1 MGGPVKGSLLEQLY
15 RRGGIM
21 KGSRVGSYIVL
32 WAVAS
37 RDLGHEPTMEEFIA
51 WSREPRRTVFRWQ
64 AEFRAVFPEW
74 STPQPFAAS
83 VAAEL
88 DRRGRGRDDPAAIVA
103 LTDVA
108 VPS

>member
-1 MGGPVKGSLLEQLY
+1 MRGSLLEQLY
-15 RRGGIM
+15 RRGGVM

-32 WAVAS
+32 WALAS
-37 RDLGHEPTMEEFIA
+37 QELGREPTMEEFIT

-74 STPQPFAAS
+74 PTPQP
-83 VAAEL
+83 VAAEVSAEL
-88 DRRGRGRDDPAAIVA
+88 RRRGRDRNDPAAIVA